1 MSDRY
6 NDDDIRITRVS
17 RDYDSG
23 EKAERSYQR
32 SRRQIK
38 RRKQNNSARM
48 IFVVGSFILIAV
60 LIFSIVKISALNKE
74 ANKHKKL
81 VEKYATSE
89 QELEKKLSKYDD
101 IIAENENLKKENEAL
116 KKENESQKKQIE
128 RQAKIANGIPFTNE
142 EKTVYLTFDDGP
154 SANTLEIL
162 KILKKYDVKATFF
175 VIDNGKYNY
184 IMKDIV
190 DSGNAIALHSDCH
203 DYSKIY
209 RSSDAFFEDL
219 QSISDIVKQ
228 ETGVE
233 SKIARFPGGASNTI
247 SRNHCEG
254 IMTTLVSKTKE
265 KGYYYY
271 DWNVDSQDASG
282 NNVPVSTI
290 VESSTQG
297 IYYKYTDNIIILMHD
312 AAAKTTTVEALPQI
326 IEAYQKAGIKFGV
339 LDESVPTYLQKVNN

>member
-1 MSDRY
+1 MSENY

-23 EKAERSYQR
+23 ESDRSYQR
-32 SRRQIK
+32 NRRQVRK
-38 RRKQNNSARM
+38 RKQNNSGRI
-48 IFVVGSFILIAV
+48 IFVAAAFILIAV
-60 LIFSIVKISALNKE
+60 LIFSIVRIAALSKD
-74 ANKHKKL
+74 AKKHNEL

-89 QELEKKLSKYDD
+89 QELESKLSKYDD
-101 IIAENENLKKENEAL
+101 IIAENEDLKKENEAL

-154 SANTLEIL
+154 SLNTLEIL
-162 KILKKYDVKATFF
+162 KILKKYGVQATFF

-203 DYSKIY
+203 DYEKIY
-209 RSSDAFFEDL
+209 KSTDAFLDDL
-219 QSISDIVKQ
+219 QGISDIVKQ

-247 SRNHCEG
+247 SRKYCEG
-254 IMTTLVSKTKE
+254 IMTTLVTKTKE
-265 KGYYYY
+265 NGYYYY
-271 DWNVDSQDASG
+271 DWNVDSQDASD

-290 VESSTQG
+290 VESATQG
-297 IYYKYTDNIIILMHD
+297 IYYKYTDNLIILMHD
-312 AAAKTTTVEALPQI
+312 AAAKTTTVEALPKI
-326 IEAYQKAGIKFGV
+326 IEAYQEAGIKFGV
-339 LDESVPTYLQKVNN
+339 LDESVPIYLQKVNN